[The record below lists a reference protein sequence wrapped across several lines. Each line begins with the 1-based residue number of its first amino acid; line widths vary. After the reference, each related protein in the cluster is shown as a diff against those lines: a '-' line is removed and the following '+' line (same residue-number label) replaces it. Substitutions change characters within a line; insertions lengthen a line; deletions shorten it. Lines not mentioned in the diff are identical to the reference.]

1 MNGDFAASFGGFGT
15 GAMFSGKGGCGWV
28 SEAVE
33 TLTVGVW
40 VASVFYD
47 LLNLGLDE
55 LGGVWLIDFLHYPLL

>member
-1 MNGDFAASFGGFGT
+1 
-15 GAMFSGKGGCGWV
+15 MFSGKGGCGWV